1 MNNNLKLY
9 IISNVIFYICC
20 KIHRCKVKIVCNIT
34 KNIPQVGA
42 KIMYIYSPKY
52 HTIVTI
58 YEKYISQLGAKI
70 IKCKYIINNVQM
82 HQISN
87 KFYSARYLVL
97 VYLKAKSSTVWYA
110 PTVQYV
116 LLEILCVYAPC
127 VANEF
132 HTFLHLFIPN
142 KNSAAEQ
149 LKEQCRR
156 FSTPIFWLNRLY
168 LCPLWTG

>member
-1 MNNNLKLY
+1 M
-9 IISNVIFYICC
+9 
-20 KIHRCKVKIVCNIT
+20 
-34 KNIPQVGA
+34 
-42 KIMYIYSPKY
+42 
-52 HTIVTI
+52 
-58 YEKYISQLGAKI
+58 
-70 IKCKYIINNVQM
+70 NNVQM

-87 KFYSARYLVL
+87 KFYSAIYLVL
-97 VYLKAKSSTVWYA
+97 VYLKAKSLTVWYA
-110 PTVQYV
+110 PTVQYL

-168 LCPLWTG
+168 LCPLWQAKTVSRII